1 MLFYCL
7 KIKKNTESKKLNV
20 EKIKFRRIM
29 LFGSTK
35 LRFIKEQEASDFLT
49 DLLGIKSPF
58 GGIPIV
64 GNII

>member
-1 MLFYCL
+1 
-7 KIKKNTESKKLNV
+7 
-20 EKIKFRRIM
+20 M

-64 GNII
+64 WNII